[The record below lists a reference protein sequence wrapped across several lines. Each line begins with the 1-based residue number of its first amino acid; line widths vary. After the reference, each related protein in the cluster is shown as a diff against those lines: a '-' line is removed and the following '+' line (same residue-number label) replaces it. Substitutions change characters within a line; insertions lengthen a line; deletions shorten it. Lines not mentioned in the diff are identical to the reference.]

1 MKRSTDRILTT
12 HVGSLARPHPLLHL
26 MRARVDGQ
34 EYDTEEFARLARE
47 AVSDVVRHQV
57 EAGID
62 IVSDGEQSKAGFF
75 AYVSG
80 RLSGLE
86 VDAIGVPDRAVWP
99 GEMERFP
106 EYYREY
112 LGGKAQAMVRNPPLR
127 CTGPIEYVGQAV
139 VQTDID
145 NLRAAMAEQH
155 VEDAFMPALAPRVIG
170 RNQYYASGREFL
182 EAVARAMRVEY
193 TAIVDAGL
201 ILQIDDPWLTSLFS
215 NDPYQL
221 TPEMHVEMLNLA
233 LDGIPPDKVRYHTC
247 YGINEGPRIHDLPL
261 RDLLP
266 LILSIHAQAISF
278 EAANPRHMHE
288 WHVFEEMKLPEDRI
302 LIPGMICH
310 AYNIVEHPEL
320 IADLLVAYARLV
332 GRERVIA
339 GADCGFSSS
348 ATFSPEVDPKVVWAK
363 FEALAEGA
371 RLASQ
376 RLW

>member
-1 MKRSTDRILTT
+1 
-12 HVGSLARPHPLLHL
+12 
-26 MRARVDGQ
+26 
-34 EYDTEEFARLARE
+34 
-47 AVSDVVRHQV
+47 HQV

-86 VDAIGVPDRAVWP
+86 VDTIGGPDRAVWP

-106 EYYREY
+106 EYYRDY
-112 LGGKAQAMVRNPPLR
+112 LGGKAQTMGRNPPLK
-127 CTGPIEYVGQAV
+127 CTRPIEYVGQAIL
-139 VQTDID
+139 QTDID
-145 NLRAAMAEQH
+145 NLKAAISDQDIE
-155 VEDAFMPALAPRVIG
+155 EAFMPSLAPRVIG

-182 EAVARAMRVEY
+182 EAVARAMHVEY

-201 ILQIDDPWLTSLFS
+201 ILQIDDPWLTSLFY

-221 TPEMHVEMLNLA
+221 TPETHVEMLNLA
-233 LDGIPPDKVRYHTC
+233 LDGIPPEKVRYHTC

-288 WHVFEEMKLPEDRI
+288 WHVFEDLKLPEDRI

-310 AYNIVEHPEL
+310 AYNIVEHP
-320 IADLLVAYARLV
+320 
-332 GRERVIA
+332 
-339 GADCGFSSS
+339 
-348 ATFSPEVDPKVVWAK
+348 
-363 FEALAEGA
+363 
-371 RLASQ
+371 
-376 RLW
+376 